1 MNTGGLH
8 KTGELTNSPAPFHV
22 IYALQRTAP
31 GVTAPAPRRARRAG
45 AAPPFAVSELG
56 VVRPIRTVA
65 SIEEPSY
72 DTRIDM
78 DTVTLSPKFQ
88 VVIPQA
94 IREALHLTAGE
105 KLRVLRYADRVEFIP
120 VRPIQ
125 QMRGFLRGMDTTIER
140 EDDRL

>member
-1 MNTGGLH
+1 M
-8 KTGELTNSPAPFHV
+8 
-22 IYALQRTAP
+22 
-31 GVTAPAPRRARRAG
+31 
-45 AAPPFAVSELG
+45 
-56 VVRPIRTVA
+56 
-65 SIEEPSY
+65 
-72 DTRIDM
+72 RIDM

-125 QMRGFLRGMDTTIER
+125 QMRGFLRGMDTGIER

>member
-1 MNTGGLH
+1 M
-8 KTGELTNSPAPFHV
+8 
-22 IYALQRTAP
+22 
-31 GVTAPAPRRARRAG
+31 
-45 AAPPFAVSELG
+45 ELG
-56 VVRPIRTVA
+56 KPWAGKPPARFDEGSEAKAAAQPKCWPPQTLLAYSLTRAIRALA
-65 SIEEPSY
+65 SIRGPSY
-72 DTRIDM
+72 GARIDM

-105 KLRVLRYADRVEFIP
+105 KLRVLRYANRVEFIP